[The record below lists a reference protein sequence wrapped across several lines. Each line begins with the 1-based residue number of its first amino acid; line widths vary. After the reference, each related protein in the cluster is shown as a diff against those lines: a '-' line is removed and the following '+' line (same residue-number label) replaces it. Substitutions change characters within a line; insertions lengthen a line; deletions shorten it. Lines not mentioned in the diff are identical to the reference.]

1 MKIVIIG
8 TGNVA
13 TQLGLAFSKAKH
25 QVVQVYG
32 RNSSH
37 AKALS
42 KKLKTVFTTDLKKIN
57 PQADVY
63 IIAVTDAAI
72 EKILKELPLT
82 NQLFAHTSGSVPI
95 SVFKKRFV
103 NYGSFY
109 PVQTISKDIP
119 VNFKTTVLCIEANNN
134 AAQIQLFK
142 LAQSIG
148 KQFALINSAQRRVLH
163 LAAVFAN
170 NFTNHLF
177 HISDNI
183 LTKNGLFIELL
194 IPLINQTV
202 SNLKDKFPSE
212 VQTGPAVRRD
222 KETIDRHLKM
232 LSKYPAYKKIYKDMT
247 ESIQKSKK

>member
-13 TQLGLAFSKAKH
+13 TQLGLAFRKAKH
-25 QVVQVYG
+25 QIIQVYG

-37 AKALS
+37 VKTLS
-42 KKLKTVFTTDLKKIN
+42 KKLNTVFTSDLKKIN
-57 PQADVY
+57 PRADVY
-63 IIAVTDAAI
+63 IIAVTDASI
-72 EKILKELPLT
+72 EEIVKDLPLK
-82 NQLFAHTSGSVPI
+82 NQLIVHTSGSVPI
-95 SVFKKRFV
+95 SVFKKKFV

-109 PVQTISKDIP
+109 PAQTISKDIP
-119 VNFKTTVLCIEANNN
+119 VNFKTTVICIEAGNR
-134 AAQIQLFK
+134 ASQIQLFK

-148 KQFALINSAQRRVLH
+148 KQFALINSEQRRVLH

-177 HISDNI
+177 HISDDI
-183 LTKNGLFIELL
+183 LTKNGLFIEML

-202 SNLKDKFPSE
+202 ANLKDKIPSE

-222 KETIDRHLKM
+222 KETIDLHLKM
-232 LSKYPAYKKIYKDMT
+232 LEKYPAYKKIYKDIT